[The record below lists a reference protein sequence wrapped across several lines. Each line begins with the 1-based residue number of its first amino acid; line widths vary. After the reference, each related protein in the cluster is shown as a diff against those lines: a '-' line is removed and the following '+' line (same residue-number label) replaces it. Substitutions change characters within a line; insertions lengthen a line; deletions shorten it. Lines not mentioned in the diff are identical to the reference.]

1 MEKAPTNRMKQSK
14 TEEPS
19 VNAWGNAAGGKGGQK
34 ERRGNTFPRDK
45 VTTRCR
51 TARFCD
57 QGREK
62 GDENPACEQR
72 PSGKTRDTAGPAAN
86 TPGTLNCSGRE
97 AGPPSLS
104 LWHRPV

>member
-1 MEKAPTNRMKQSK
+1 MFPIASKPLAFLFLILDMAPEVVLHKTAITKVFLEWGVEKAPTNRMKQSK

-19 VNAWGNAAGGKGGQK
+19 VNDWGNAAGEKGGQ
-34 ERRGNTFPRDK
+34 RGNTFPRDK

-62 GDENPACEQR
+62 R
-72 PSGKTRDTAGPAAN
+72 
-86 TPGTLNCSGRE
+86 GRE
-97 AGPPSLS
+97 PCL
-104 LWHRPV
+104 